1 MTISHRPAAA
11 LLIALVMG
19 ITTSGCSVFA
29 VRRPATAKAER
40 VDVACTSDPYAPA
53 LDVGSA
59 AGGVASLLASDSVND
74 SPGLVL
80 IGTAAFLLSAV
91 YGYYW
96 TAECAEQKN
105 LAYEA
110 HAEMLL
116 RQMQLMDT
124 SVRVT
129 REKKRA
135 APPPAPPPP
144 PPQPR
149 PPTDEFDM
157 EPKPGE

>member
-1 MTISHRPAAA
+1 MRKSYRPTIA
-11 LLIALVMG
+11 LLIALVIG
-19 ITTSGCSVFA
+19 VTSSGCSVFA
-29 VRRPATAKAER
+29 VRTPAKSKVER

-59 AGGVASLLASDSVND
+59 VSGVASVIASDSVQD

-80 IGTAAFLLSAV
+80 VGTAAFLLSAV

-129 REKKRA
+129 RDKKR
-135 APPPAPPPP
+135 PPPPPPP
-144 PPQPR
+144 PPQR
-149 PPTDEFDM
+149 PPPATDEFDT
-157 EPKPGE
+157 EPKPTE